1 MLYPFFLDFS
11 FFISFL
17 FYLTIGLV
25 DWVLNIIDQSNL
37 TQQNLS
43 KANGIEE
50 SRMYTQA
57 QNLKANGMYGK

>member
-1 MLYPFFLDFS
+1 
-11 FFISFL
+11 
-17 FYLTIGLV
+17 LV